1 MDSYDLDIMVILRVK
16 LVSGGVVG
24 SFGGSDDGGSA
35 DAGSADNGT
44 VGGGVGVWVKRL
56 CCSAF
61 VKTNNLRKADI
72 NERLTLKSDF

>member
-1 MDSYDLDIMVILRVK
+1 MYSYDLDIMVILRVK
-16 LVSGGVVG
+16 LVGGSVVG

-44 VGGGVGVWVKRL
+44 VGGGVGGWGKRL
-56 CCSAF
+56 CCSAI
-61 VKTNNLRKADI
+61 VKTNKLRKADL